1 MTSRLKATL
10 RRTGLWLLAGVL
22 ALGLWVWLNQDAA
35 RRALVTAFDKRYDEE
50 QAGAVLAPR
59 FEGADTQR
67 KQVRI
72 ALRTVATGIEQPTDI
87 QFPPGVDDYAVVLE
101 KTGTVRW
108 LRLAKGLHGKLL
120 HVEVASDV
128 EEGLLGLAFHP
139 DFAENG
145 RLFIGYVAR
154 DGSRDVSRIAEWH
167 LSNAS
172 DLAHAKAKPVGVLL
186 ELEQPYQNH
195 NGGQLAFGPDGYL
208 YAGFGD
214 GGFRDDPHGH
224 GQDPTT
230 WLGSMLRI
238 DVNTRD
244 PGKAYGVPRDNPFV
258 GKSGYRPETWA
269 IGLRN
274 PWRYSFDPLGRLV
287 IADVG
292 QDTWEEIDIAQAGDN
307 LGWSIK
313 EAFSCR
319 IDDRTQCER
328 ADLVAPV
335 FAYGR
340 EDGASIIGGFVYTGE
355 RIAALRGLYVFGDF
369 VSGRLFA
376 IALPRDRAQ
385 RVQNPIA
392 LGKWPIMPSTFG
404 RDHHGELYVA
414 SLPRGEIYRLD
425 PASQSAPK

>member
-1 MTSRLKATL
+1 MTPRLKATL
-10 RRTGLWLLAGVL
+10 RRTGLWLLGAL
-22 ALGLWVWLNQDAA
+22 IALGLWVWLNQDAA
-35 RRALVTAFDKRYDEE
+35 RRALVTAFAKPYEQE

-59 FEGADTQR
+59 FEGADAQR
-67 KQVRI
+67 KQLRI
-72 ALRTVATGIEQPTDI
+72 SLQTVATGIEQPTDI
-87 QFPPGVDDYAVVLE
+87 QFPPGIDDCAVVLE

-108 LRLAKGLHGKLL
+108 LRLSKGLHGKLL
-120 HVEVASDV
+120 HVDVVSDV

-139 DFAENG
+139 DFAANG
-145 RLFIGYVAR
+145 RLFIGYVVR
-154 DGSRDVSRIAEWH
+154 VGSKDVSRIAEWH
-167 LSNAS
+167 ISNTS
-172 DLAHAKAKPVGVLL
+172 DLAHAKARQVTVLL

-224 GQDPTT
+224 GQNPAT

-238 DVNTRD
+238 DVNTRAA
-244 PGKAYGVPRDNPFV
+244 GKAYGIPHDNPFV
-258 GKSGYRPETWA
+258 GKPGHRPEAWA
-269 IGLRN
+269 TGLRN
-274 PWRYSFDPLGRLV
+274 PWRYSFDTLGRLV

-292 QDTWEEIDIAQAGDN
+292 QDAWEEVDIAQAGDN
-307 LGWSIK
+307 LGWNIK

-319 IDDRTQCER
+319 IDDRTQCDR

-340 EDGASIIGGFVYTGE
+340 EDGASITGGFVYTGE

-376 IALPRDRAQ
+376 IALPKDRTE
-385 RVQNPIA
+385 RVQTPIA
-392 LGKWPIMPSTFG
+392 LGKWPIMPSAFG
-404 RDHHGELYVA
+404 RDHRGELYVA

-425 PASQSAPK
+425 PVSKSAAK

>member
-1 MTSRLKATL
+1 VTPRLKATL
-10 RRTGLWLLAGVL
+10 RRTGLWLLAAL
-22 ALGLWVWLNQDAA
+22 IALGLWVWLNQDAA
-35 RRALVTAFDKRYDEE
+35 RRALVTAFAKPYEQE
-50 QAGAVLAPR
+50 QAGAALAPR
-59 FEGADTQR
+59 FEGADAQR
-67 KQVRI
+67 EQLRI
-72 ALRTVATGIEQPTDI
+72 TLQTVATGIEQPTDI
-87 QFPPGVDDYAVVLE
+87 QFPPGTDDYAVVLE

-120 HVEVASDV
+120 HVEVVSDV

-139 DFAENG
+139 DFAANG

-154 DGSRDVSRIAEWH
+154 VGSKDVSRIAEWH
-167 LSNAS
+167 LSNTS
-172 DLAHAKAKPVGVLL
+172 DLAHAKAKPVAVLL

-214 GGFRDDPHGH
+214 GGFRDDPHGN
-224 GQDPTT
+224 GQNRAT

-238 DVNTRD
+238 DVNSRAA
-244 PGKAYGVPRDNPFV
+244 GKVYGIPRDNPFV
-258 GKSGYRPETWA
+258 GKPGYRPETWA

-274 PWRYSFDPLGRLV
+274 PWRYSFDTLGRLV

-292 QDTWEEIDIAQAGDN
+292 QDAWEEISVAEAGDN
-307 LGWSIK
+307 LGWNIR

-319 IDDRTQCER
+319 IDDRAQCDR

-340 EDGASIIGGFVYTGE
+340 EDGASITGGFVYTGE

-376 IALPRDRAQ
+376 IALPRDRTQ
-385 RVQNPIA
+385 RVQTPIA
-392 LGKWPIMPSTFG
+392 LGKWPIMPSAFG
-404 RDHHGELYVA
+404 RDHRGELYVA
-414 SLPRGEIYRLD
+414 NLPGGEIYRLD
-425 PASQSAPK
+425 PVSKAAAK

>member
-1 MTSRLKATL
+1 
-10 RRTGLWLLAGVL
+10 V
-22 ALGLWVWLNQDAA
+22 
-35 RRALVTAFDKRYDEE
+35 
-50 QAGAVLAPR
+50 
-59 FEGADTQR
+59 
-67 KQVRI
+67 
-72 ALRTVATGIEQPTDI
+72 
-87 QFPPGVDDYAVVLE
+87 
-101 KTGTVRW
+101 
-108 LRLAKGLHGKLL
+108 
-120 HVEVASDV
+120 SDV

-139 DFAENG
+139 DFAANG

-154 DGSRDVSRIAEWH
+154 VGSKDVSRIAEWH
-167 LSNAS
+167 LSNTS
-172 DLAHAKAKPVGVLL
+172 DLAHAKAKQVAVLL

-214 GGFRDDPHGH
+214 GGFRDDPHGN
-224 GQDPTT
+224 GQNPAT

-238 DVNTRD
+238 DVNTRAA
-244 PGKAYGVPRDNPFV
+244 GKAYGIPHDNPFV
-258 GKSGYRPETWA
+258 AKPGYRPETWA

-274 PWRYSFDPLGRLV
+274 PWRYSFDTLGRLV

-292 QDTWEEIDIAQAGDN
+292 QDTWEELDIAQAGDN
-307 LGWSIK
+307 LGWNIK

-319 IDDRTQCER
+319 VEDRAQCER

-340 EDGASIIGGFVYTGE
+340 EDGASITGGFVYTGE

-376 IALPRDRAQ
+376 IALPRDRTQ
-385 RVQNPIA
+385 RVQAPIA

-404 RDHHGELYVA
+404 RDHRGELYVA
-414 SLPRGEIYRLD
+414 SLPGGEIYRLD
-425 PASQSAPK
+425 PVSKSAAK